1 MEGGVRSGPD
11 GPRGARGRAP
21 PWLYQDPDDP
31 NHIMLSM
38 EFSSTQDAKAFLEA
52 LEPVREVSGVVQSW
66 VVQQTPMP

>member
-1 MEGGVRSGPD
+1 
-11 GPRGARGRAP
+11 
-21 PWLYQDPDDP
+21 
-31 NHIMLSM
+31 MLSM